1 MSGGRFSLT
10 GTVIGSLIIQ
20 TIVTLVYF
28 FGVVSEAIMAFEAM
42 IIAVVI
48 VLQSEPVRKAMA
60 SRGKSREQA
69 IGGATRA

>member
-1 MSGGRFSLT
+1 M
-10 GTVIGSLIIQ
+10 IGSLIIQ

-48 VLQSEPVRKAMA
+48 VLQSEPVRKFFA
-60 SRGKSREQA
+60 SRKRSRA
-69 IGGATRA
+69 SATGGAVRA